1 MHSPLHVSLAF
12 ISCRYNVDSP
22 YLVTFLVR
30 TPIFGVAPTMV
41 SYRYV
46 FRRDWTMCSKCDN
59 HFRFNSQPIWRGLHD
74 HLISKEIFSLKMN
87 KVFI

>member
-1 MHSPLHVSLAF
+1 MRSPLHVSLAF
-12 ISCRYNVDSP
+12 ISCLYKVDSP

-46 FRRDWTMCSKCDN
+46 FRK
-59 HFRFNSQPIWRGLHD
+59 IGLCAQNVITI
-74 HLISKEIFSLKMN
+74 LGSIVNLFGGVCMI
-87 KVFI
+87 I